1 MQKNPTPNGIS
12 FSSAAI
18 VAGVCLLA
26 LLLAQFVFSFPLS
39 QALLLLIPL
48 IVFACAFLVFRFFL
62 NHFIHRKIKLIY
74 KTILQQ
80 KTQSGK
86 LANRVSDEEDI
97 IGAVEKEVLDWA
109 DENEQKRLA
118 MDKLEKYRREFLGD
132 VSHELKTPIFNIQ
145 GYVHTLLDGGLYDDN
160 INAEYLRKADRNIDR
175 LVHIVGELE
184 TITTAESAAMNLNIE
199 PFDIY
204 QMGLDIIDMQEISAK
219 EKGIE
224 LSIKE
229 GCIGPF
235 WVQGDQERINQVLI
249 NLVTN
254 AIKYGHYEGFV
265 RIGFYTMDKH
275 VLTEV
280 SDNGVGIPESHVD
293 RLFERFY
300 RVDRSRSREGGGT
313 GLGLAIVKHIMEAHK
328 QTVTVRSTPDKGSTF
343 GFTLQ
348 KAAPAKQ

>member
-12 FSSAAI
+12 ITSAAI
-18 VAGVCLLA
+18 VAGATLLA
-26 LLLAQFVFSFPLS
+26 LVIAKYILGLAINPN
-39 QALLLLIPL
+39 LLLFIPL
-48 IVFACAFLVFRFFL
+48 VAFVCGALVFKFFL

-80 KTQSGK
+80 KRKSGD
-86 LANRVSDEEDI
+86 LYNRVIDEDDL

-109 DENEQKRLA
+109 DDNAQQKIE
-118 MDKLEKYRREFLGD
+118 MDKLEQYRREFLGD

-145 GYVHTLLDGGLYDDN
+145 GYVHTLLEGGLYDER

-184 TITTAESAAMNLNIE
+184 TITTAESAAMDLAIK
-199 PFDIY
+199 PFDIH
-204 QMGLDIIDMQEISAK
+204 QLALEVIDLQEISAK
-219 EKGIE
+219 EKSIR

-229 GCIGPF
+229 GCNGPF
-235 WVQGDQERINQVLI
+235 WVQGDIDRIRQVLI
-249 NLVTN
+249 NLVSN
-254 AIKYGHYEGFV
+254 AIKYGQHAGFV
-265 RIGFYTMDKH
+265 KIGFYEMGKH
-275 VLTEV
+275 ILTEV
-280 SDNGVGIPESHVD
+280 SDNGVGIPEDHLG

-328 QTVTVRSTPDKGSTF
+328 QTVNVRSTPGEGSTF

-348 KAAPAKQ
+348 TAVAP